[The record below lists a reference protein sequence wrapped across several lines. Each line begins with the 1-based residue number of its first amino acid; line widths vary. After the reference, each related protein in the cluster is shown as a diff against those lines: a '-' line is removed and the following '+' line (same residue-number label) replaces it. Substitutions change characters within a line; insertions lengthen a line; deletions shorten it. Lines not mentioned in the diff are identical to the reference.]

1 MCWVTLCNR
10 SGWLKAA
17 VVCSVGL
24 AYFFG
29 TEVPTRGQV
38 VSGTITGTIK
48 DSSAAVVPEV
58 SVILTNLD
66 TQQARTANT
75 DRFGN
80 FTFPG
85 LPPGHYRVK
94 ASQSGF
100 KSENAEL
107 ELQIDQTAHLDM
119 TLQVGTASESIT
131 VSADTAQLQT
141 ETATMGQVLSQQAA
155 VDLPL
160 NGRNF
165 LQLATL
171 SAGAVPV
178 TANNAASDRLGRV
191 SINVNIAGGRGTE
204 NSYLLDG
211 IEMRGSRL
219 GEISTLPSPDF
230 IKEFKIQQNYFSA
243 EYGDSPAIISVST
256 QSGTN
261 QFHGGAYE
269 FLRNSDLDAR
279 NFFDGASPPPYKQ
292 NQFGANLS
300 GPIKRNKT
308 FFFGGWEGQQIRE
321 ATTQFATVPN
331 PQWLTGNFSSYSGVI
346 NNPLANNAPF
356 PGNMIPTSLISKIAM
371 NYNAYIPAPNT
382 NTPQGNYTGAPST
395 MNDYNQFDVR
405 VDHNFSPNDSL
416 FGRYLQSNWNI
427 VNPGLTPYSGSEFP
441 LNGKNVVLQ
450 EAHIFSPSVVN
461 SFKVGFSREYAAPEN
476 QVSSTDLAQQ
486 VGFQNTEVQPYD
498 YSLPRMTISGYTQ
511 LGHSQQTFHQWTNTY
526 AISDTL
532 SLIKGRHTISVG
544 FDIRENRAPQIT
556 SNGSNGR
563 LTFNGQSTGNAVA
576 DYLLGAYQSAT
587 VFDTSVINDF
597 RFYNISAFAQD
608 DFKVS
613 GRLTLN
619 LGVRWEYNQPWQVL
633 GGTAGYF
640 DPSIPGLRVQKPLSY
655 FGLNVQDPYI
665 AVGGVGNSV
674 YKSQFANFG
683 PRIGLAYRLTSKTVI
698 RAGFGIFYAQLQG
711 SQTIEEA
718 ANPGASTTLSY
729 TNSAGKLPRLMDT
742 LFDNPAVAVSSASLA
757 LGTIDPGR
765 RNPYVE
771 QWNFNIQRELPG
783 NMIAQIAYTGSE
795 GHQLG
800 DNTDINTALLNAPG
814 QNLSVAARRPF
825 PQFSGITEYFGGDNS
840 NYEAL
845 SLNLERRFAAGFSL
859 LSNYTWSKSIDDNS
873 GANSDAQDPW
883 PLDRHLNRA
892 LSAFDVPN
900 RFTVSAVWELPIGHG
915 KSYFGNAT
923 GALGWLATG
932 WQINSIVQLQSGLPF
947 TITESGDQANIGF
960 TGADERP
967 IRLAGGAIPNPTA
980 TEWFNTAAFVVQPLN
995 SYGNSGR
1002 DILFGNGTKSVDLSL
1017 FKNNF
1022 FGERHYN
1029 LQFRGE
1035 LFNLLNNVN
1044 LGPPNAVVNGAAFG
1058 AVKAAGPARQIQF
1071 AMKFLF

>member
-1 MCWVTLCNR
+1 MTP
-10 SGWLKAA
+10 ADA
-17 VVCSVGL
+17 
-24 AYFFG
+24 
-29 TEVPTRGQV
+29 QV

-48 DSSAAVVPEV
+48 DVSGASVPDV
-58 SVILTNLD
+58 GVILLNLD
-66 TQQARTANT
+66 TQQTRTGT
-75 DRFGN
+75 SDRLGN
-80 FTFPG
+80 FTFPEVS
-85 LPPGHYRVK
+85 PGRYRVQ
-94 ASQSGF
+94 ASHSGF
-100 KSENAEL
+100 KSENATL

-119 TLQVGTASESIT
+119 TLQIGAVDESIT
-131 VSADTAQLQT
+131 VSAETAQLQT
-141 ETATMGQVLSQQAA
+141 ETATMGQVLAQKAA

-171 SAGAVPV
+171 SAGAVPASA
-178 TANNAASDRLGRV
+178 TNAASDRLGRV

-211 IEMRGSRL
+211 IEMRGARL
-219 GEISTLPSPDF
+219 GEISVLPSPDF

-256 QSGTN
+256 QSGAN

-308 FFFGGWEGQQIRE
+308 FFFGGWEGQQIRQ
-321 ATTQFATVPN
+321 ATTVFATVPN
-331 PQWLTGNFSSYSGVI
+331 PQWLAGNFSSYSGVI
-346 NNPLANNAPF
+346 KNPLDNNAPF
-356 PGNMIPTSLISKIAM
+356 SGNIIPASMISKIAS

-382 NTPQGNYTGAPST
+382 STPQGNYSGAPST
-395 MNDYNQFDVR
+395 MNDYNQFDAR

-427 VNPGLTPYSGSEFP
+427 VNPGLLPYSGSEYP
-441 LNGKNVVLQ
+441 LNGKNAVLQ

-461 SFKVGFSREYAAPEN
+461 SFKIGFSREYAAPEN
-476 QVSSTDLAQQ
+476 KVSTSDLAQQ
-486 VGFQNTEVQPYD
+486 IGFLNTEVLPYD

-532 SLIKGRHTISVG
+532 SLIKGRHTISTG
-544 FDIRENRAPQIT
+544 FDLRQNRAPQIT
-556 SNGSNGR
+556 TNGSNGR
-563 LTFNGQSTGNAVA
+563 LTFNGQSSGNSIA
-576 DYLLGAYQSAT
+576 DYLLGAYQTAT
-587 VFDTSVINDF
+587 VFDASLISDF
-597 RFYNISAFAQD
+597 RYNNISAFVQD
-608 DFKVS
+608 DFKAS
-613 GRLTLN
+613 NRLTLN
-619 LGVRWEYNQPWQVL
+619 LGVRWEYNQPWQIL
-633 GGTAGYF
+633 GGAAGFF
-640 DPSIPGLRVQKPLSY
+640 DPSIPGLRLQKPISY
-655 FGLNVQDPYI
+655 FGLNVQDPYV

-674 YKSQFANFG
+674 YHSQFTNFG
-683 PRIGLAYRLTSKTVI
+683 PRIGLAYRLTNKTVI

-729 TNSAGKLPRLMDT
+729 TNSAGKVPRLMDT
-742 LFDNPAVAVSSASLA
+742 LFDNPAVAVSGASLA

-765 RNPYVE
+765 KNPYVE

-800 DNTDINTALLNAPG
+800 DNEDINTAVLNAAG

-840 NYEAL
+840 TYEAL
-845 SLNLERRFAAGFSL
+845 SVNLERRFSAGFSL

-873 GANSDAQDPW
+873 GANSDAQNPW
-883 PLDRHLNRA
+883 PLDRRLNRG
-892 LSAFDVPN
+892 LSAFDVAN
-900 RFTVSAVWELPIGHG
+900 RFTASAVWELPAGHG
-915 KSYFGNAT
+915 KPYLSNAS
-923 GALGWLATG
+923 GPAGWLVTG
-932 WQINSIVQLQSGLPF
+932 WQMNGIVQVQSGLPF
-947 TITESGDQANIGF
+947 TVTESGDQSNIGF

-967 IRLAGGAIPNPTA
+967 LRLAGGAIANPAQTR
-980 TEWFNTAAFVVQPLN
+980 WFNTAAFALQPLN
-995 SYGNSGR
+995 TYGNSGR
-1002 DILFGNGTKSVDLSL
+1002 DILFANGIKSVDLSL

-1022 FGERHYN
+1022 FGERRYN
-1029 LQFRGE
+1029 LQFRAE

-1044 LGPPNAVVNGAAFG
+1044 FGPPNAVVNGAAFG
-1058 AVKAAGPARQIQF
+1058 TVVAAGAPRQVQF